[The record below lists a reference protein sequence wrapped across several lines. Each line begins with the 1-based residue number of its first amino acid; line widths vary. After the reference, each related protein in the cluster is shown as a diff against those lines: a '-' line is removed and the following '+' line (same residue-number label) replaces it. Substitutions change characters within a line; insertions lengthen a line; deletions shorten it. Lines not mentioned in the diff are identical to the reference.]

1 MDIEGKDVWEF
12 VRPVIIQVGPKK
24 VLRRIAATGVAD
36 ISEPIEALIER
47 MGPAPALRTV
57 GVKVPSGG
65 DSNAVDEFLN
75 KTQDLKRVSNDVAL
89 LLFDAWAEDEEF
101 TGRVAA
107 HVVRAFGRIVNA
119 AEFDAGVP
127 GSAQSVGVW
136 RLRKQYFIVG
146 ELGSHCGL

>member
-1 MDIEGKDVWEF
+1 MDIDRKNGACA
-12 VRPVIIQVGPKK
+12 RAPH
-24 VLRRIAATGVAD
+24 RRSQGAK
-36 ISEPIEALIER
+36 R
-47 MGPAPALRTV
+47 
-57 GVKVPSGG
+57 G